1 MATLLRVPEVATGST
16 SALLTEWLVAENAR
30 FAAGD
35 PLVVLETDKAAVEV
49 EAEVDAVLLRALVPG
64 GTNVEAGSPIALLGS
79 EAEAAD
85 VDRLLVELGVGT
97 GSEAAVE
104 SGPEL
109 AATSPEP
116 VQRPRVF
123 ASPLARK
130 LLKEAGM
137 TPDQVTGT
145 GPDGR
150 IVRRDVD
157 KAIELKSMAL
167 NSTDPN
173 LAAANLVAPSS
184 VARNSVEASSIESQ
198 SVGPNSGGLNPAG
211 LNPVGSDS
219 AGLDSAGLN
228 SAGLDSAGLDSAGLN
243 SAGLDSVGLDSAGQD
258 RVGRESSGSDR
269 VGHDLAGSER
279 VGSDRV
285 GREPVV
291 GKHLPPQLPP
301 AQGEE
306 VPLTRMRRAIARRLT
321 ESKRDIPHFYLRRTA
336 RIDALLALRKQ
347 LNEVSPEKISV
358 NDLVVRAVGVAHT
371 QVPDANVIWTG
382 DGMTRYSTVDVGV
395 AVASSRGLLT
405 PVLRGV
411 ERSSPS
417 AISRQIKEFARQADG
432 GKLRQSDLEGGTIT
446 VSNLGMYGVEEFS
459 AIINPPQSM
468 ILAVG
473 AGRQAPVVV
482 DGEVRVETQ
491 MALTLSVDHR
501 AIDGALAAQWMA
513 ALITALEEPLRLL
526 A

>member
-64 GTNVEAGSPIALLGS
+64 GTNVETGSPIALLGS
-79 EAEAAD
+79 EAEAGD
-85 VDRLLVELGVGT
+85 VDKLLAELGVGAT
-97 GSEAAVE
+97 SAEEA
-104 SGPEL
+104 GPEP
-109 AATSPEP
+109 APASPEP
-116 VQRPRVF
+116 AQRERVF

-157 KAIELKSMAL
+157 KAIEAKSAEPK
-167 NSTDPN
+167 STG
-173 LAAANLVAPSS
+173 PSS
-184 VARNSVEASSIESQ
+184 IARNSVESRPVGAQPMDANWVEPQRIDAQPTGAQPIGAQSVDAHPDEPQSAGAHPVGAQPVEPQSVEPQ
-198 SVGPNSGGLNPAG
+198 SVGAQ
-211 LNPVGSDS
+211 S
-219 AGLDSAGLN
+219 AGSKPAP
-228 SAGLDSAGLDSAGLN
+228 
-243 SAGLDSVGLDSAGQD
+243 
-258 RVGRESSGSDR
+258 
-269 VGHDLAGSER
+269 GH
-279 VGSDRV
+279 
-285 GREPVV
+285 
-291 GKHLPPQLPP
+291 
-301 AQGEE
+301 GEQI
-306 VPLTRMRRAIARRLT
+306 PLTRMRRAIARRLT
-321 ESKRDIPHFYLRRTA
+321 ESKRDIPHFYVRRTA

-347 LNEVSPEKISV
+347 LNEVSPAKISV

-382 DGMTRYSTVDVGV
+382 DGMTRYSTVDVGI
-395 AVASSRGLLT
+395 AVASSRGLVT

-411 ERSSPS
+411 EQSSPS
-417 AISRQIKEFARQADG
+417 AISRQVKEFARQADE

-446 VSNLGMYGVEEFS
+446 VSNLGMYGVDEFS
-459 AIINPPQSM
+459 AIINPPQST

-491 MALTLSVDHR
+491 MTLTLSVDHR

-513 ALITALEEPLRLL
+513 ALVTALEEPLRLV

>member
-64 GTNVEAGSPIALLGS
+64 GTNVETGSPIALLGS
-79 EAEAAD
+79 EAEAGD
-85 VDRLLVELGVGT
+85 VDKLLAELGV
-97 GSEAAVE
+97 
-104 SGPEL
+104 
-109 AATSPEP
+109 AATSAEEAGPEP
-116 VQRPRVF
+116 APAGPEPAQRERVF

-157 KAIELKSMAL
+157 KAIEAKSAEPK
-167 NSTDPN
+167 STAPKST
-173 LAAANLVAPSS
+173 APKSTAPKSTAPKSTGPSS
-184 VARNSVEASSIESQ
+184 IARNSVESRPVDAQRVEPQSVGAEPIGTQPIGVQSVDAQPVEPQSVGAQPIESQ
-198 SVGPNSGGLNPAG
+198 PVEPQSVGVKPAPG
-211 LNPVGSDS
+211 N
-219 AGLDSAGLN
+219 
-228 SAGLDSAGLDSAGLN
+228 
-243 SAGLDSVGLDSAGQD
+243 
-258 RVGRESSGSDR
+258 
-269 VGHDLAGSER
+269 
-279 VGSDRV
+279 
-285 GREPVV
+285 
-291 GKHLPPQLPP
+291 
-301 AQGEE
+301 GEQI
-306 VPLTRMRRAIARRLT
+306 PLTRMRRAIARRLT
-321 ESKRDIPHFYLRRTA
+321 ESKRDIPHFYVRRTA

-347 LNEVSPEKISV
+347 LNEVSPAKISV
-358 NDLVVRAVGVAHT
+358 NDLVVRAVGIAHT

-382 DGMTRYSTVDVGV
+382 DGMTRYSTVDVGI
-395 AVASSRGLLT
+395 AVASSRGLVT

-417 AISRQIKEFARQADG
+417 AISRQVQEFARQADE

-446 VSNLGMYGVEEFS
+446 VSNLGMYGVDEFS
-459 AIINPPQSM
+459 AIINPPQST

-491 MALTLSVDHR
+491 MTLTLSVDHR

-513 ALITALEEPLRLL
+513 ALVTALEEPLRLV